1 MSGTP
6 WVPTFPPTNPPTSS
20 WYESKISLLQSLL
33 QDSHTEVTKLENENE
48 ELEEEIQYL
57 RRHVLGL
64 KRTNATL
71 REDAKERLKEAKI
84 LKAKVKQMREE
95 RRVERVRNGSLRE
108 LGAERRGRRLERENR
123 MLKDKIEMLAKQL
136 SGEGVGEEVRSDGV
150 EDGQDVENE
159 KMSVEVGSS

>member
-33 QDSHTEVTKLENENE
+33 QDSHIEVTKLENENE

-64 KRTNATL
+64 KRANAAL
-71 REDAKERLKEAKI
+71 REDAKERLEEARI
-84 LKAKVKQMREE
+84 AKAKVGQMREE
-95 RRVERVRNGSLRE
+95 RRAEERGRNGSLRE
-108 LGAERRGRRLERENR
+108 LRAERRLERENR
-123 MLKDKIEMLAKQL
+123 ILKDKIEMLEKQL
-136 SGEGVGEEVRSDGV
+136 SGEGMGGEVGSDGV
-150 EDGQDVENE
+150 EDGRDVGNE
-159 KMSVEVGSS
+159 KMEVEVVSS